1 MERDGRVVRETE
13 SPIGD
18 WETGVPDRARE
29 ERVSVMSKEG
39 GQQEK
44 RALMTAPQK

>member
-1 MERDGRVVRETE
+1 MERDGRVEETE

-29 ERVSVMSKEG
+29 EGVSVMSKEG
-39 GQQEK
+39 GQWEE
-44 RALMTAPQK
+44 RVLTTAPQK